1 MALCWLDGLSRC
13 VPQNHVDRRVCA
25 QSQRSSRQP
34 GEVITDATPMSPAW
48 EYDRPP
54 VESLAS
60 PKSVESDNLT
70 MGEAGVRR
78 MSVQQLS
85 QHIKP
90 VHRTR
95 TGQFNT
101 GTLRFKEQPPVKF
114 RTPSLPRN
122 RRGPPAGLFAMTA
135 DLGATTGAS

>member
-85 QHIKP
+85 QPITTICRH
-90 VHRTR
+90 
-95 TGQFNT
+95 Q
-101 GTLRFKEQPPVKF
+101 
-114 RTPSLPRN
+114 
-122 RRGPPAGLFAMTA
+122 
-135 DLGATTGAS
+135 TGASDQDGPIQYRNASFQRATAREISNALFTA